1 MLDSFR
7 SEKAK
12 PMKSSKKKEITDS
25 FCEEDTQENVKG
37 TRGAGE
43 SLSNYSVP
51 FVNLSG
57 LFGK

>member
-1 MLDSFR
+1 M
-7 SEKAK
+7 K
-12 PMKSSKKKEITDS
+12 PAKKKEITDS